1 MNTNR
6 DITEHFFYSTGDS
19 MKARSGVVTKFV
31 MEISENIYNEQDKS
45 KNCKNYPNENFASYF
60 DCEEH
65 FVQQTCQSFGVAPI
79 WLFEDL
85 KNVTRDPVHS
95 PDSRLSCLYLYSGD
109 KKPHHCP
116 LPCRT
121 FHVNTKFISSING
134 MAKHGT
140 EDLASVKIV

>member
-19 MKARSGVVTKFV
+19 MKAKSGMIIKFV

-45 KNCKNYPNENFASYF
+45 KNCQNYPNENFASYF

-65 FVQQTCQSFGVAPI
+65 FVQQTCQSYGVAPI

-95 PDSRLSCLYLYSGD
+95 PGIFSQYDIKLGPSIDSFGRIFLDLTGARKTVLS
-109 KKPHHCP
+109 
-116 LPCRT
+116 
-121 FHVNTKFISSING
+121 FF
-134 MAKHGT
+134 
-140 EDLASVKIV
+140 